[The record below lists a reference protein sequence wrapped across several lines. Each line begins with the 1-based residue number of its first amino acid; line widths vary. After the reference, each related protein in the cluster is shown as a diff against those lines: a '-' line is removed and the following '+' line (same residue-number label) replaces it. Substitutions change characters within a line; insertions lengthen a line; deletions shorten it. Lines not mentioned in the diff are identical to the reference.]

1 MEEHEI
7 TNLPWN
13 LLNTILLQLPL
24 KEVVKT
30 SILSKNWRYNWTGLS
45 EFVIDDKCLSS
56 CAMDKVARGKVVMK
70 IIQLVQSKHAGPIE
84 KFKLA
89 AYCNQIIQYFDTIRL
104 FKLPSSLLCCSHLTR
119 LELFACDIKLSN
131 EFKGLERLA
140 ILHLTQV
147 HIDSETLRS
156 LIENCCVLERLTLS
170 ILDNRAVLRIHNPK
184 LRYLKIDSDF
194 EAINLGNCPSLA
206 TVDIRLRRHVDFF
219 LSDGIPAQ
227 FPSGFKHLYHLL
239 VIDLKE
245 VKLDGIV
252 ELFIIIC
259 ILAYDSPNVASA
271 GIVTFLWTEHW
282 KNLMF
287 EHLRAVKITGISTFE
302 SAAWEFIKF
311 LLFRSPALET
321 ITLIRY
327 RDERVPQA
335 LFEQLPRASQY
346 VKVTS
351 FTSKYEAL

>member
-45 EFVIDDKCLSS
+45 EFVIIDKCLSS

-89 AYCNQIIQYFDTIRL
+89 AYCKPDHSGLDQWIRFLTLRGIKELILQYFDTIRL

-131 EFKGLERLA
+131 EFKGLEKLA

-206 TVDIRLRRHVDFF
+206 TVDIRLRRHVDFVHGNINN
-219 LSDGIPAQ
+219 L
-227 FPSGFKHLYHLL
+227 
-239 VIDLKE
+239 
-245 VKLDGIV
+245 V
-252 ELFIIIC
+252 EL
-259 ILAYDSPNVASA
+259 
-271 GIVTFLWTEHW
+271 
-282 KNLMF
+282 
-287 EHLRAVKITGISTFE
+287 
-302 SAAWEFIKF
+302 
-311 LLFRSPALET
+311 
-321 ITLIRY
+321 
-327 RDERVPQA
+327 
-335 LFEQLPRASQY
+335 
-346 VKVTS
+346 VTS
-351 FTSKYEAL
+351 VVTVPR